1 MPLFDK
7 KVLTLHPYLRNNSNK
22 NLKRFKDYD
31 DYFYNG
37 SSRSYV
43 LRYGT
48 LHGYVLE
55 RRNQLNP
62 GND

>member
-1 MPLFDK
+1 MMTIFTMA
-7 KVLTLHPYLRNNSNK
+7 VAAVMI
-22 NLKRFKDYD
+22 F
-31 DYFYNG
+31 
-37 SSRSYV
+37 
-43 LRYGT
+43 RYGT

>member
-1 MPLFDK
+1 MW
-7 KVLTLHPYLRNNSNK
+7 V
-22 NLKRFKDYD
+22 KDYD

-43 LRYGT
+43 FRYGT